1 MAATITVHEPDG
13 EGRVFVDVIG
23 KIDNGDFET
32 FKEKTGQ
39 IYPIR
44 PPRKQVIVTLMSY
57 GGLIGPAMRIGELVL
72 KRGMAT
78 FVPGDR
84 TCASACT
91 LIWAAGF
98 PRTVGDTPQIG
109 FHAAYDE
116 GTGRETGGGNA
127 VVGAY
132 LSNLGFDY
140 EAIYFMT
147 HKGPRSLE
155 WLTPD
160 LAKEKGIKWSK
171 LQPPRE
177 IPIPLQQPA

>member
-1 MAATITVHEPDG
+1 LACLALLLLRSNRFAHQTSIQALKVLIGAAIIVLAEVGSMAATITIHEPDG

-23 KIDNGDFET
+23 KIGNGDFEA
-32 FKEKTGQ
+32 FKEKTDQ

-44 PPRKQVIVTLMSY
+44 PPGKQVIVTLMSY

-98 PRTVGDTPQIG
+98 PRTVGDIPQIG
-109 FHAAYDE
+109 
-116 GTGRETGGGNA
+116 
-127 VVGAY
+127 
-132 LSNLGFDY
+132 
-140 EAIYFMT
+140 
-147 HKGPRSLE
+147 
-155 WLTPD
+155 
-160 LAKEKGIKWSK
+160 
-171 LQPPRE
+171 
-177 IPIPLQQPA
+177 